1 MGMRARSVVWAAV
14 GQGECVPMHGGWDIG
29 LWSPVAKV
37 AVPFLMAGTEMLHL
51 PKAYR
56 LLLLGLE
63 CRGDLLRPVEE
74 GSGVVMLSPRNASP
88 FGLA

>member
-1 MGMRARSVVWAAV
+1 
-14 GQGECVPMHGGWDIG
+14 MHGGGDIG
-29 LWSPVAKV
+29 LWSPVGKV
-37 AVPFLMAGTEMLHL
+37 AIPFLMAGTEMLHL

-74 GSGVVMLSPRNASP
+74 GSGVVMLPPMNASP
-88 FGLA
+88 SGLA

>member
-1 MGMRARSVVWAAV
+1 M
-14 GQGECVPMHGGWDIG
+14 WDTACLLSYRFVLTI
-29 LWSPVAKV
+29 VKYMFVTAC
-37 AVPFLMAGTEMLHL
+37 THL

-74 GSGVVMLSPRNASP
+74 GSGVVMMLLSPRNASP

>member
-1 MGMRARSVVWAAV
+1 MG
-14 GQGECVPMHGGWDIG
+14 I
-29 LWSPVAKV
+29 K
-37 AVPFLMAGTEMLHL
+37 MLYLLAYFYAYVTACAHL
-51 PKAYR
+51 PKANR

-63 CRGDLLRPVEE
+63 CRGDFLWPVEE